1 MAYLQ
6 SLCSMHLKQFIT
18 FFLICATLTACS
30 QPNATKQEAKV
41 IGISDGDTY
50 EALLPDKTTLK
61 IRMQGIDAPEKG
73 MPFYQVA
80 KNYLSQLCF
89 GRNVRIEKLSTDRY
103 GRTIARTYLH
113 GQEKE
118 VGLMMI
124 EAGLAWHFKK
134 YSSDKELAA
143 AEIGARKNKKGLWVD
158 TDCIAPWDYRNAK
171 KKATHH

>member
-1 MAYLQ
+1 MNLIALIA
-6 SLCSMHLKQFIT
+6 FIFVSSPFNT
-18 FFLICATLTACS
+18 ITAPSSQQLT
-30 QPNATKQEAKV
+30 AKV
-41 IGISDGDTY
+41 IGIADGDTY